1 MTMGSQELIGSLW
14 RVKKRAN
21 SLVILPK
28 PMMFCDFLNQP
39 EGYDRYVPGNCF
51 LDVGDVIIV
60 SSSRLFSAEHFDF
73 PQRDDKFQTWLK
85 VALPFEGY
93 INSTFFH
100 KDSMWIERIG

>member
-1 MTMGSQELIGSLW
+1 MTMVSRELSGSLW

-39 EGYDRYVPGNCF
+39 EGYDRYVPDNRF
-51 LDVGDVIIV
+51 LAAGSFIVV